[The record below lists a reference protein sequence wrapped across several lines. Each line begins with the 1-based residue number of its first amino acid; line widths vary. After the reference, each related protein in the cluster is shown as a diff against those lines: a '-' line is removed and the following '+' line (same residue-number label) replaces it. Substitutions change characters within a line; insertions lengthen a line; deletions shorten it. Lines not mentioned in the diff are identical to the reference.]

1 MSAGCL
7 THRDIANQDRRRE
20 ELANLRLQRPLSEAE
35 LREEEQ
41 LENRLAMRVWRAQQR
56 ETEARLKEAA

>member
-1 MSAGCL
+1 MITQAQICSVA
-7 THRDIANQDRRRE
+7 AQDRRRAQ
-20 ELANLRLQRPLSEAE
+20 LAELRLQRALTEAE

-41 LENRLAMRVWRAQQR
+41 LEHRLAMRVWRAQQR

>member
-1 MSAGCL
+1 MITQAQ
-7 THRDIANQDRRRE
+7 IASVAAQDRR
-20 ELANLRLQRPLSEAE
+20 LAKLADLRLQRPLTAAE